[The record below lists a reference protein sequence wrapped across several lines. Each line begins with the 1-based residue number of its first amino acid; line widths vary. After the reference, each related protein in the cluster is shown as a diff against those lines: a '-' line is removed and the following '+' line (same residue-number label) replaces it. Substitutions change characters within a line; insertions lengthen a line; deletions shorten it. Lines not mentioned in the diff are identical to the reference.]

1 MPKIK
6 IMYENR
12 NADFFHNN
20 RKIISMGKMI
30 TNFRSKRLKKIV
42 YKHYVTDDIS
52 NFIPKIFRLK
62 TTNLL

>member
-6 IMYENR
+6 MMFEKR

-30 TNFRSKRLKKIV
+30 TNFRSKRIKKIV
-42 YKHYVTDDIS
+42 YKHYVLI
-52 NFIPKIFRLK
+52 IFLTLYLK
-62 TTNLL
+62 TTIIFNS

>member
-6 IMYENR
+6 MMYENR

-30 TNFRSKRLKKIV
+30 TNFRSKRIKKIV
-42 YKHYVTDDIS
+42 YKHYVLI
-52 NFIPKIFRLK
+52 IFLTLYLK
-62 TTNLL
+62 TTIIFNF

>member
-6 IMYENR
+6 MMFEKR

-30 TNFRSKRLKKIV
+30 TNFRSKRIKKIV
-42 YKHYVTDDIS
+42 YKHYVLI
-52 NFIPKIFRLK
+52 IFLTLYLK
-62 TTNLL
+62 TTIIFNF